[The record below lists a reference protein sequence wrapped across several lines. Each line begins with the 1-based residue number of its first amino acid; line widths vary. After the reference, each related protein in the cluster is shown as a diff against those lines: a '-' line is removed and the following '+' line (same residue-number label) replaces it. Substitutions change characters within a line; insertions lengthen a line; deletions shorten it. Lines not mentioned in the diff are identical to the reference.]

1 MVKAKI
7 AAVSRYMKQFN
18 GIMDKHADELNKAYA
33 EASDARTGA
42 TEATRAASKEMA
54 NDEEVKKA
62 AGGWKEKLGLDKA
75 FTALGWARL
84 AAKTTGIVLN
94 NGKAIVD
101 ALGAAAVKFKEDANV
116 IA

>member
-1 MVKAKI
+1 MLEDNKNVLDS
-7 AAVSRYMKQFN
+7 AA
-18 GIMDKHADELNKAYA
+18 AA
-33 EASDARTGA
+33 ASDARTGA

-84 AAKTTGIVLN
+84 AAKSTAIILN
-94 NGKAIVD
+94 NGKAVVD